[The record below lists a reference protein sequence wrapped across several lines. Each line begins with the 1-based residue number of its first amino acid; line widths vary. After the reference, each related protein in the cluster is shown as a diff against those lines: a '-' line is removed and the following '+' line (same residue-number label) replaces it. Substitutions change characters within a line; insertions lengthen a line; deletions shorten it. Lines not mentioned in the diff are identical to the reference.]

1 MEEEDPRHVL
11 EVQKIFDDTEA
22 AKNFMKKYNEENY
35 TEFIVS
41 SNCKKSLIF
50 SCKHSIYRDSRS
62 TGERVKHHFNYLA
75 CPAKIRMYKSQNP
88 TKAGSVKITQMN
100 LEHSHPICKEIFE
113 NQNVVF
119 TDEEKD
125 LIATLKAA
133 NAKNSQIQRVLFER
147 TKKKVSVIKFKNLI
161 QRIMPAEG
169 PEETKKAFGAFLEN
183 IESEG
188 GVVDWIDDDDARMK
202 AMFITSSKMK
212 ATFRACNPPL
222 IQTDTSFNVEKARYK
237 LAAFCYLDT
246 NLDKTGIAA
255 FALISEESKE
265 CFEFVLEHLSKICC
279 RQDLT
284 FIIDKDFTE
293 MTSIKKVFPMSII
306 LLCVFHC
313 LKFMRTLFST
323 IPGVVEVKEE
333 VMDQFKKVLYSQTEE
348 IFAVENEKFMKL
360 VENLEI
366 RTGGKY
372 VNLKNYYVK
381 NWLSCKLMWVKCFRK
396 NLPLLGDNTTNRI
409 ENKFGVLKK
418 SIEER
423 FATLPDTC
431 AAFIHLVQHADRLME
446 EKYEFLANKRLRIFS
461 SNEKI
466 RHLNEEASYKLNE
479 KGCKVFDTTLN
490 SLEKKR
496 NKLKNVG
503 GDIEERFE
511 DGRIVTYKTNVIS
524 CSCSAF
530 ASFQAPCVHIV
541 FHRELENLADPS
553 KKIF

>member
-1 MEEEDPRHVL
+1 MRL
-11 EVQKIFDDTEA
+11 EMQQTFENTEA
-22 AKNFMKKYNEENY
+22 AKNFMKKFNEENY
-35 TEFIVS
+35 TDFIVS

-50 SCKHSIYRDSRS
+50 SCKHSIYRDSKS
-62 TGERVKHHFNYLA
+62 KGERVKHHFNYLA
-75 CPAKIRMYKSQNP
+75 CPAKVRMYKSQKP
-88 TKAGSVKITQMN
+88 SEAGSVKVTQLT

-147 TKKKVSVIKFKNLI
+147 SKKKVSVIKLKNLI

-183 IESEG
+183 IERDG
-188 GVVDWIDDDDARMK
+188 GVVEWIDDVDKRMK

-212 ATFRACNPPL
+212 AAFRACNPPL
-222 IQTDTSFNVEKARYK
+222 IQTDTSFEIEKARYK

-246 NLDKTGIAA
+246 NMDKTGIAA
-255 FALISEESKE
+255 FALMSEESKE
-265 CFEFVLEHLSKICC
+265 CFEFVFEQLSKLCC
-279 RQDLT
+279 RQDLM

-293 MTSIKKVFPMSII
+293 MSSIKKVFPTSII

-323 IPGVVEVKEE
+323 IPGVVELKEE
-333 VMDQFKKVLYSQTEE
+333 VMDQFKKVLYSRTEE
-348 IFAVENEKFMKL
+348 IFAVENEKFMEI

-366 RTGGKY
+366 RTSGKY
-372 VNLKNYYVK
+372 VSLKNYYVK

-423 FATLPDTC
+423 FATLPDTY
-431 AAFIHLVQHADRLME
+431 AAFIHHMQ
-446 EKYEFLANKRLRIFS
+446 I
-461 SNEKI
+461 
-466 RHLNEEASYKLNE
+466 
-479 KGCKVFDTTLN
+479 G
-490 SLEKKR
+490 
-496 NKLKNVG
+496 
-503 GDIEERFE
+503 
-511 DGRIVTYKTNVIS
+511 
-524 CSCSAF
+524 
-530 ASFQAPCVHIV
+530 
-541 FHRELENLADPS
+541 
-553 KKIF
+553 